1 MILRKIRFYSPR
13 YQTKANSCKENN
25 FEFSKTMF
33 RDDERIRRVG
43 QKKGTKHF
51 RSIERRN
58 ERVRDE
64 KKRTKKKEK
73 RKRGEPEEI
82 EIKLSN
88 LSSVRFERT
97 SC

>member
-1 MILRKIRFYSPR
+1 
-13 YQTKANSCKENN
+13 
-25 FEFSKTMF
+25 MF

-64 KKRTKKKEK
+64 KKKNKKERKKKA
-73 RKRGEPEEI
+73 R
-82 EIKLSN
+82 
-88 LSSVRFERT
+88 
-97 SC
+97 

>member
-33 RDDERIRRVG
+33 RERIRRVG

-64 KKRTKKKEK
+64 KKKNKKERKKKA
-73 RKRGEPEEI
+73 R
-82 EIKLSN
+82 
-88 LSSVRFERT
+88 
-97 SC
+97 